1 MKKQILTMLSLLVL
15 ASFSLAYGDEYNK
28 RTDGPVG
35 SEWDDFSSWKWKGNL
50 QFGGQFGAIL
60 PSADHADSSFGLG
73 LDADYRP
80 FDLFGIRSALLQGF
94 SSPKAT
100 LWNITPLIH
109 YQYSNLV
116 PYAMFGPGIAITNY
130 KETKVKFDV
139 SFGAG
144 ADVMLIDHLAF
155 GMVWQY
161 HSLIDSL
168 DLHTLTARIAY
179 LF

>member
-1 MKKQILTMLSLLVL
+1 
-15 ASFSLAYGDEYNK
+15 
-28 RTDGPVG
+28 
-35 SEWDDFSSWKWKGNL
+35 
-50 QFGGQFGAIL
+50 
-60 PSADHADSSFGLG
+60 
-73 LDADYRP
+73 
-80 FDLFGIRSALLQGF
+80 
-94 SSPKAT
+94 
-100 LWNITPLIH
+100 
-109 YQYSNLV
+109 
-116 PYAMFGPGIAITNY
+116 MFGPGIAITNY